1 MTVAVFPPIETLVP
15 HAGPM
20 CLLDRI
26 LEHELARTVA
36 VADPARSALLAGPD
50 GRVPV
55 FVGLEYLA
63 QCVAAHGGLAARALG
78 ETPRPGLFL
87 GARRVSFGAQHF
99 ARDRELRIEVRHHR
113 GERGL
118 VAFDGT
124 VWEASGGPP
133 LVQGRL
139 NVYIVESGKE
149 LDGGADE
156 AD

>member
-1 MTVAVFPPIETLVP
+1 MTAAAFPPIETLVP

-26 LEHELARTVA
+26 LEHDPSHTVA
-36 VADPARSALLAGPD
+36 AVDPVRSALLAGPD

-55 FVGLEYLA
+55 IVGLEYLA
-63 QCVAAHGGLAARALG
+63 QCIAAHGGLAARAHG

-87 GARRVSFGAQHF
+87 GARSVSFGAQHF
-99 ARDRELRIEVRHHR
+99 ARDRELRVEVRHHR

-124 VWEASGGPP
+124 VREAQGGPP